1 MTGPFGSVSAAAL
14 SLWRLIPSIAFAALL
29 WLSLDPSVARAQ
41 NLVDTVWRLR
51 PMSLAALP
59 TDYRGMELVGMK
71 LPPAAEYDI
80 PLADPAATITKIQS
94 AIDHVLKFSPVAA
107 AGIAK
112 LAENGKIRIVYDAAF
127 PPKSL
132 SRVIIAAYL
141 VGEFQPQDDKRDFTV
156 VVGRFGANWTA
167 EELAPVLVHEL
178 IGHGIQRLK
187 NRFGADRPIDLECEA
202 RLWQQLYIADAGM
215 AQDTRDMV
223 RFRKTTNRRVCH
235 DFRRY
240 LHHAQPTLMQQWD
253 SGHFA
258 MSQVLAQF
266 DPYYTF
272 VRAKRKAKP

>member
-1 MTGPFGSVSAAAL
+1 MSGPVGSVSSAVP
-14 SLWRLIPSIAFAALL
+14 SLRRLIPSLALSILL
-29 WLSLDPSVARAQ
+29 WLSLVSSAAQAQ

-51 PMSLAALP
+51 PMSLAADQ
-59 TDYRGMELVGMK
+59 TEYRGMELVGMK
-71 LPPAAEYDI
+71 LPPAADYDI
-80 PLADPAATITKIQS
+80 PLADPAATITKIQA
-94 AIDHVLKFSPVAA
+94 AIDHVLQLSPVAA

-141 VGEFQPQDDKRDFTV
+141 VGEFQPRDDKRDFTV

-223 RFRKTTNRRVCH
+223 RFRDITNRRVCH

-240 LHHAQPTLMQQWD
+240 LRHAQPNLMRQWD

-266 DPYYTF
+266 DPYYAAT
-272 VRAKRKAKP
+272 RAKRKAKP